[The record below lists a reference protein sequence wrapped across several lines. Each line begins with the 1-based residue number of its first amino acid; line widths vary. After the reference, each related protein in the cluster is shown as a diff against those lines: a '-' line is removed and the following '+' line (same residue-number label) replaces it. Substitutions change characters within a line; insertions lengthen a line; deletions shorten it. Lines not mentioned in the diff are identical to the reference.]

1 MKGDVLLLAAT
12 SALALHTRIR
22 LIPNL
27 TDDNLRGLAWH
38 IRGITALAIAFVG
51 ELGMVPLE
59 GCRQPQAG
67 GVADASRGDAV
78 RTDSHGKRRLRAGLP
93 SCQSVWQRFWP
104 PFCPRTCSTPATQR
118 ADLHAAD
125 RCGTCLRVNPQPPAG
140 ELQRRRATGCGCGDP
155 PGRDRA
161 PGSRRHRLAQTRPRR
176 LHRCGRCHR

>member
-1 MKGDVLLLAAT
+1 MAVSPYRVTPA
-12 SALALHTRIR
+12 RIGNSSGLR

-27 TDDNLRGLAWH
+27 TDDNLSGLAWH

-51 ELGMVPLE
+51 ELGMVPVE

-104 PFCPRTCSTPATQR
+104 PFCPRTCSTSHSAGRSPR
-118 ADLHAAD
+118 CRPLWDL
-125 RCGTCLRVNPQPPAG
+125 L
-140 ELQRRRATGCGCGDP
+140 E
-155 PGRDRA
+155 
-161 PGSRRHRLAQTRPRR
+161 S
-176 LHRCGRCHR
+176 